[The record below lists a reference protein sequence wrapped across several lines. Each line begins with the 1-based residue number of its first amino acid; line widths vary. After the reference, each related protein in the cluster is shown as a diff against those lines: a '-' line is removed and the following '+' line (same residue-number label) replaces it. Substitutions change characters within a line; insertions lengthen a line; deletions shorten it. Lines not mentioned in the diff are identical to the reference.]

1 VCVELNLPMLM
12 HEKKM
17 PSEKMNILELKEYE
31 WMIKNC
37 KNG

>member
-1 VCVELNLPMLM
+1 M

-37 KNG
+37 KNGW